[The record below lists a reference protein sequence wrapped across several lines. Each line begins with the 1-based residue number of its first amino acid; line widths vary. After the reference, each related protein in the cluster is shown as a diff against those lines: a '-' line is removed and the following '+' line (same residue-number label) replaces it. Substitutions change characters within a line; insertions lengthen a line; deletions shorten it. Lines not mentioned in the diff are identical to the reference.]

1 MSEEGDRDRSTC
13 VNDVIVQ
20 LMTSSFLCNL
30 LRSHNRGWQP
40 GFRSTLPAV
49 RQHQFRCRRLLR
61 GAHSRLLHSPAGW
74 ASIYLNVKS
83 SAHDVMLRAHDVIP
97 KERLRDGLKVNRD
110 SILVRLSRYAKNNRI
125 NHETARAGFEPS
137 TFEYG

>member
-1 MSEEGDRDRSTC
+1 MVIEIDPLACLYDA
-13 VNDVIVQ
+13 IVQ

-74 ASIYLNVKS
+74 ASINLNVTPPRV
-83 SAHDVMLRAHDVIP
+83 HDVMLRAHDVIRRRGC
-97 KERLRDGLKVNRD
+97 EITRLRE
-110 SILVRLSRYAKNNRI
+110 IHSRPTVPDIIELFSSKNNGSVRI
-125 NHETARAGFEPS
+125 RTLDL
-137 TFEYG
+137 